1 MRKWYEIKAA
11 ADNSSAEVYIYDYI
25 GYYGV
30 EAKAFIDEL
39 NDLDVT
45 SIDLRINT
53 PGGSVFEGNAIYNAL
68 KRHKAKITTYI
79 DGIAA
84 SMGSIIALAGE
95 KVVIAENAMYMIHNP
110 WTSAYGDARD
120 LRKTAETLDKLR
132 ESMLNI
138 YHAKTGIEEDALVA
152 MLDEETWLTA
162 SECVEQGFADE
173 TVEGVSAAAS
183 FEKDKFKGCKRVPEQ
198 LVSEPKQAAPAIQ
211 INGDLG
217 GASAEQIAAALSKL
231 ISESDQSLEQPA
243 AIEAEPEVF
252 NHRTPLYERLTEIA
266 ERT

>member
-39 NDLDVT
+39 NDLDVS

-79 DGIAA
+79 DGLAA

-95 KVVIAENAMYMIHNP
+95 RVVIAENAMYMIHNP
-110 WTSAYGDARD
+110 WTSAYGDARE
-120 LRKTAETLDKLR
+120 LRKTADTLDKLR

-138 YHAKTGIEEDALVA
+138 YQDKTGLDEATLTA

-162 SECVEQGFADE
+162 SECVQKGFADE
-173 TVEGVSAAAS
+173 TVEGVKAAAS
-183 FEKDKFKGCKRVPEQ
+183 FEKDKFKGCKHVPEQ
-198 LVSEPKQAAPAIQ
+198 LIASVEPVP
-211 INGDLG
+211 
-217 GASAEQIAAALSKL
+217 
-231 ISESDQSLEQPA
+231 QPA
-243 AIEAEPEVF
+243 PEDEPEVF
-252 NHRTPLYERLTEIA
+252 NHRTPLYARLTEIQTRGVA
-266 ERT
+266 